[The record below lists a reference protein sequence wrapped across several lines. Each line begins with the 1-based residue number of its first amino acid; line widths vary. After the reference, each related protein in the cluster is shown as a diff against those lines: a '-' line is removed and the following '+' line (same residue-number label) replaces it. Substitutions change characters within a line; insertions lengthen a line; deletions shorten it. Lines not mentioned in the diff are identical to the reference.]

1 MDKEMTEYSGGA
13 EAVEL
18 NINNVLGESVSLYP
32 FIQQLGHR
40 LQLSQEMISSMVIA
54 IEEQVLNAIRYAYP
68 RGEEGSITLKACW
81 RKATQTLKFSLID
94 HGVAYNPK
102 EADHNTVRAERPLGA
117 MGINLLSQLMDTVDY
132 VRRAGMNIL
141 EFSKRMVH
149 HGSATAHDVQSSN
162 RWNFSL
168 SGHGGGSIETDDFG
182 EDL

>member
-1 MDKEMTEYSGGA
+1 MDNEMTGCSGSV

-32 FIQQLGHR
+32 FIQQLGRR
-40 LQLSQEMISSMVIA
+40 LELSQEMISSMVIA
-54 IEEQVLNAIRYAYP
+54 IEEQVLNLIRYAYP

-102 EADHNTVRAERPLGA
+102 EADHAVIRVDRPLGA

-132 VRRAGMNIL
+132 VRRAGSNVL

-149 HGSATAHDVQSSN
+149 YGTTHHDAPPKSMD
-162 RWNFSL
+162 FSL
-168 SGHGGGSIETDDFG
+168 AGQGIDAEDFG
-182 EDL
+182 EEL

>member
-1 MDKEMTEYSGGA
+1 MDNEMTGCNGA
-13 EAVEL
+13 SMEAVEL

-54 IEEQVLNAIRYAYP
+54 IEEQVLNLIRYAYP

-102 EADHNTVRAERPLGA
+102 EADHTTTRVERSLGA

-132 VRRAGMNIL
+132 VRRAGSNVL

-149 HGSATAHDVQSSN
+149 CGTAHHDNTSKTID
-162 RWNFSL
+162 FAL
-168 SGHGGGSIETDDFG
+168 AGHGIDTDDFG
-182 EDL
+182 EEL